1 MKKTFLI
8 LTILMAMSFIGE
20 AQCTKSCAT
29 PCGNA
34 DKAQCEKALTIKW
47 MSFSEA
53 VKLNE
58 TAPKKIFIDV
68 FTEWCG
74 WCKRMDQ
81 TTFLNKEVVEY
92 MNENYYAVK
101 FDAEQSDPIVFGG
114 YTFVNQGGTNGRK
127 GTHQLAAALLQGKMS
142 YPSYVFMNEKNQPI
156 TVLPGYAEAKDLIP
170 VLKYIAT
177 DTYTKTT
184 YQDYIKQK

>member
-1 MKKTFLI
+1 
-8 LTILMAMSFIGE
+8 MAMSFIGE

-142 YPSYVFMNEKNQPI
+142 YPSYVFMNEKNQEI
-156 TVLPGYAEAKDLIP
+156 TVLPGYIEAKDFLP

-177 DTYTKTT
+177 DAYLNTT
-184 YQDYIKQK
+184 FEDYIKQK